1 MARLGVRTVDELV
14 GRTDLL
20 KRREN
25 LPLGR
30 ASQVDLSMILDNPYE
45 GRDVAGYSGKQVF
58 AFHLEDTMDE
68 LLNKISNQFLFQIE
82 EPESASVVIGTA
94 RAGHFSWRVENGFRD
109 IFSVEQWLRDNPEF
123 SIYDEYGTAITWEQ
137 FKEAVAWCNG

>member
-1 MARLGVRTVDELV
+1 MNYYIGDLHLFNRNQ
-14 GRTDLL
+14 TD
-20 KRREN
+20 
-25 LPLGR
+25 
-30 ASQVDLSMILDNPYE
+30 E
-45 GRDVAGYSGKQVF
+45 GRNYDRRPF
-58 AFHLEDTMDE
+58 ATVEEMNQYILERWNAKINNGDTVYILGDMAMDE

>member
-1 MARLGVRTVDELV
+1 MSTQYEFM
-14 GRTDLL
+14 
-20 KRREN
+20 KR
-25 LPLGR
+25 
-30 ASQVDLSMILDNPYE
+30 QVVE
-45 GRDVAGYSGKQVF
+45 EVAALQEKLIAIQADCINRIKEIPVTSD
-58 AFHLEDTMDE
+58 LEDTMDE
-68 LLNKISNQFLFQIE
+68 LLNKISNQFLVQIE
-82 EPESASVVIGTA
+82 EPESASVVIGTE